1 MENKYYIYAFLDS
14 SKPGKYTYGD
24 IDFKYEPFYIGKG
37 CDDRIKSSLYDRESP
52 FKVNKINKLRNNNID
67 IFSIK
72 IYENLENEQ
81 SLEIEKELIKK
92 IGRRDIGNGP
102 LVNQTDG
109 GDGRLNSPHSEE
121 TKKKISETKKA
132 QSLSTPHTNET
143 IEYLR
148 EINTGYKNPFF
159 GKSHSDQVKLEQSER
174 VLGTNHPMWG
184 KKHNQETI
192 LLIKEN
198 RNKSIDQNLMNQLS
212 KERNSKSVLQ
222 YSLDGDFIN
231 EYESIKDA
239 SIKTGLSE
247 SLIGK
252 TCRGVVKSPKKYI
265 FKFKNDFDKVL
276 NNSYKIKIGDFVKIE
291 KIEYKLI
298 KRNKK
303 SFVVEYDGQ
312 YKSFKKDE
320 YNFIWDKKVL

>member
-1 MENKYYIYAFLDS
+1 MKNKYYIYVFLDS
-14 SKPGKYTYGD
+14 SKPGKYIYDD
-24 IDFKYEPFYIGKG
+24 IEFQYEPFYIGKG
-37 CDDRIKSSLYDRESP
+37 CDDRIKSSLFDRESP
-52 FKVNKINKLRNNNID
+52 FKVNKINKLKNNNID
-67 IFSIK
+67 IISIK
-72 IYENLENEQ
+72 IYENLENKQ
-81 SLEIEKELIKK
+81 SLEVEKETIRK
-92 IGRRDIGNGP
+92 IGRRDFGNGP

-109 GDGRLNSPHSEE
+109 GDGRLNSPHSLD
-121 TKKKISETKKA
+121 TKRKISETKKL
-132 QSLSTPHTNET
+132 QSLSIPHNDDTK
-143 IEYLR
+143 EYLR
-148 EINTGYKNPFF
+148 KINTGDKNPFF
-159 GKSHSDQVKLEQSER
+159 GKNHSNRVKFEQSER

-198 RNKSIDQNLMNQLS
+198 RNKSIDQNLMNQMS

-222 YSLDGDFIN
+222 YSLNGNFIN

-252 TCRGVVKSPKKYI
+252 TCRGIVKSPKKYI

-298 KRNKK
+298 KRNKR

-312 YKSFKKDE
+312 HKSFKKNE
-320 YNFIWDKKVL
+320 YSFIWDKKVL